1 MNINS
6 DFLTNHIYPA
16 WKTIFSIWQNMK
28 ARQNWEKLGS
38 AVQASIQKS
47 QFSISSMNWEKLRS
61 PARATFKNPKFQFF
75 CELGKTWEYSLRPWF
90 KSPQNWIY
98 RSYVLIQV
106 SILKIR
112 WEVEQDEWNVEWNVP
127 FTQILRIYQR
137 IGKNMFSILK
147 PLEILLIP
155 HNFLTWGKAVLI
167 LFSFISK

>member
-1 MNINS
+1 
-6 DFLTNHIYPA
+6 
-16 WKTIFSIWQNMK
+16 MK

-75 CELGKTWEYSLRPWF
+75 CELGKTWEYSLRPRF

-112 WEVEQDEWNVEWNVP
+112 WEVEQDW
-127 FTQILRIYQR
+127 
-137 IGKNMFSILK
+137 
-147 PLEILLIP
+147 P
-155 HNFLTWGKAVLI
+155 HF
-167 LFSFISK
+167 